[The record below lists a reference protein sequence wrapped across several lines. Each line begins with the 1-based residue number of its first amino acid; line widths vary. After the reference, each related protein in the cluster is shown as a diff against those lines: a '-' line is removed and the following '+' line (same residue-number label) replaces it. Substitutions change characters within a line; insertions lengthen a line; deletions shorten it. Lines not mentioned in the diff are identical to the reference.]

1 MDDDV
6 KLCPEC
12 EAEFFAHITEC
23 NRCEV
28 PLVSPEELRK
38 GPVRK
43 AEGELVMVMQ
53 GSLDSMKEIA
63 YGLKTRE
70 IKSTI
75 LNIGETGK
83 SCSGGDYGLFVH
95 QSIAREAVE
104 AAGKIHNKLYP
115 EIAELEESYRKG
127 EGPACGADVRNA
139 PGVCND
145 CGLHLGSL

>member
-1 MDDDV
+1 MDDNV

-43 AEGELVMVMQ
+43 AEGELTMIMQ
-53 GSLDSMKEIA
+53 GAMERMKEIA
-63 YGLKTRE
+63 YGLKARE
-70 IKSTI
+70 IKSKI
-75 LNIGETGK
+75 LNAGGTEK

-95 QSIAREAVE
+95 RSIAREAVE
-104 AAGKIHNKLYP
+104 AAVKIHNKLNP

-127 EGPACGADVRNA
+127 ECPACGADVRNA

-145 CGLHLGSL
+145 CGLNLGNF